1 VFFFERELRFIF
13 VYAVMLLMPS
23 QIMADRIYQWVDAAG
38 IRHFTNNESNIPS
51 QYRVKVKDMKL
62 QAVRV
67 EAKKPPAVASGEK
80 LWLERCAACHTPGL
94 EGVGVLRPL
103 ASEVIDP
110 ATRFPRTPDVLSSI
124 LRGAVEGRTTD
135 MKRMEISDADLLEI
149 AHYLIEYSKKH

>member
-1 VFFFERELRFIF
+1 MMSIDM
-13 VYAVMLLMPS
+13 AV
-23 QIMADRIYQWVDAAG
+23 ADRIYQWVDAAG

-94 EGVGVLRPL
+94 KDEGNLRSL
-103 ASEVIDP
+103 GLRVIDP
-110 ATRFPRTPDVLSSI
+110 ATRFPRTPDVLSLI
-124 LRGAVEGRTTD
+124 FRGAVEGRTTD
-135 MKRMEISDADLLEI
+135 MTRMEISDADLLEI